1 MEEGFHEGGDGNLK
15 FNVPNLLFKVPW
27 TTPPQNLLLSLVPD
41 LHLLPK
47 FLHYQRTIFNGP
59 RIDLLKVH
67 QVQNEA
73 LNPESMASL
82 PFITV
87 PVTGWNPMVCAFPR
101 MCWVR
106 LTGYWE
112 PVWTYVLA
120 QLKEDALGD
129 TAIEK
134 SDKKDNKQT
143 SKGIRWQSNGSGC
156 LAQQFTWMII
166 LNTEMVSSPSYSL
179 ILLQKVRGNG
189 IQIFKQ
195 NT

>member
-1 MEEGFHEGGDGNLK
+1 MEEGFHEGGDGNFK

-112 PVWTYVLA
+112 PVWTYTHSGPAKGGRPRGYCHREVR
-120 QLKEDALGD
+120 QERQ
-129 TAIEK
+129 
-134 SDKKDNKQT
+134 QT
-143 SKGIRWQSNGSGC
+143 N
-156 LAQQFTWMII
+156 QQ
-166 LNTEMVSSPSYSL
+166 
-179 ILLQKVRGNG
+179 RH
-189 IQIFKQ
+189 
-195 NT
+195 